1 MIRRKELFKS
11 IFSRRTQDSQRLH
24 TASLNII
31 ATVLDSLPVPGAGA
45 FVRSILDVVEGIN
58 VSARY
63 LILNAQY

>member
-1 MIRRKELFKS
+1 MNRLRELPKRIRS
-11 IFSRRTQDSQRLH
+11 SRRTPDSQRLH

-45 FVRSILDVVEGIN
+45 FMRSILDVVEGMN

-63 LILNAQY
+63 QILNL